1 MRHQTMSHAQQAA
14 PPSYFVDS
22 SEDASTLYGDEGWSS
37 ESPFYQKE
45 PVTDFQRFMRE
56 GNHEDENGREL
67 LTDHQ
72 FSNHSK
78 QVRER
83 FQYMLENNITK
94 KTDLPLHMQTRKF
107 NQKPLPS
114 RWEKNPTMTVTSLPD
129 DYVHYSNPRTFSVRE
144 WARMQTFPDKHIFSG
159 PRTTGGHRRAG
170 NPSLG
175 NWTRDVPKYTQI
187 GNAVPPLLGKA
198 IGERVKE
205 IISEIDG
212 DDSRNNQNMFL
223 ESLSEENRIKYNKLS
238 SEEKKNLSTLVNN
251 PEFVQLVKQSVAE
264 YSEGELRDLKKESLI
279 WKSVKKTV
287 DVVVSNSLFKFAVAI
302 VSGGSIVLG

>member
-1 MRHQTMSHAQQAA
+1 
-14 PPSYFVDS
+14 
-22 SEDASTLYGDEGWSS
+22 
-37 ESPFYQKE
+37 
-45 PVTDFQRFMRE
+45 MRE